1 MATIGRYELQGVL
14 GRGGFATVYRA
25 YDPTTGRA
33 VALKVLHPHLA
44 DDPAVR
50 ERFVREGQALGRVR
64 HPNVV
69 AVYEA
74 GEVGR
79 TVFLATELIEGRT
92 LSAHCAERGPLPF
105 AEALAIADQIAA
117 ALEALHAAGLVHRDV
132 KPQNVLLETATGRAV
147 LLDLGLVRTLGSASV
162 TRSDVFVGTPGF
174 MAPEQLR
181 AGGQVTPRTDVY
193 QLAATLYTLL
203 TGRPP
208 FEGDPAQVLT
218 AVLSEQPTDPRAL
231 RPDLPPAVAAV
242 LTQALAKDPNQRPA
256 GARELIA
263 HLRAAQAA
271 HAGPARAGTPA
282 RRDADA
288 TLIAPRTA
296 GPATPASAPGGG
308 TLVAPAPFAPALSQ
322 GAAASAPPAA
332 TGGAPGSARQAVP
345 TSAAARADAG
355 GTTLQA
361 PRPVPG
367 PAPAAPQ
374 PGSVGHTPW
383 SPPPARGPAPTWT
396 PAPPPARRGP
406 FGRISGVVV
415 AAGIIATLIVY
426 GIQHSGSNNGSPTT
440 PPPAPD
446 RQVENL
452 QGGQQGGNPN
462 SERQGQNIQGGQ
474 QGGGQASGVLVRDD
488 FSDPAR
494 GVLPQGSDDPRRYTR
509 TYENGE
515 YVIRKFDP
523 SWNQIVFAN
532 VNNIFANTALSVD
545 ARLGGN
551 DTRDRGIF
559 IACNSS
565 PLGGYLLQFVPN
577 PTIRYQLQA
586 VALVRSDGQG
596 SQPIVLAARP
606 LPSEV
611 RRTGSNHIEMVC
623 AGGVIAVRINGKEV
637 VRVQDD
643 AYPGGVW
650 ALGAS
655 IDPNV
660 SGIAEAR
667 FDNLVIAPVR

>member
-25 YDPTTGRA
+25 HDPTTGRA

-50 ERFVREGQALGRVR
+50 ERFVREGQALSRVR

-105 AEALAIADQIAA
+105 AEALAIAEQIAA

-132 KPQNVLLETATGRAV
+132 KPQNVLLEAATGRAV
-147 LLDLGLVRTLGSASV
+147 LLDLGLVRALGSTSV

-218 AVLSEQPTDPRAL
+218 AVLSEQPPDPRTL

-242 LTQALAKDPNQRPA
+242 LRQALAKDPNQRPA
-256 GARELIA
+256 GARELIVR
-263 HLRAAQAA
+263 LRTAQVSPPGPAQAGA
-271 HAGPARAGTPA
+271 PQH
-282 RRDADA
+282 RDTDA
-288 TLIAPRTA
+288 
-296 GPATPASAPGGG
+296 
-308 TLVAPAPFAPALSQ
+308 TLVAPPPSASAASSGTAPSALP
-322 GAAASAPPAA
+322 AAA
-332 TGGAPGSARQAVP
+332 GGAPGGTRQAP
-345 TSAAARADAG
+345 SALAAPRADAG

-361 PRPVPG
+361 PRPAPG
-367 PAPAAPQ
+367 PGPAAPQ
-374 PGSVGHTPW
+374 PGPVGHTPW
-383 SPPPARGPAPTWT
+383 SPPPARGPVPVWT
-396 PAPPPARRGP
+396 PAPPPARRRP
-406 FGRISGVVV
+406 FGRISGLAV
-415 AAGIIATLIVY
+415 AAGVIATLIVY
-426 GIQHSGSNNGSPTT
+426 GIQHSDSNSGSPT
-440 PPPAPD
+440 PPPASAD
-446 RQVENL
+446 RRVENL
-452 QGGQQGGNPN
+452 QGGQQGG
-462 SERQGQNIQGGQ
+462 SQSAGRQAENLQGGQ
-474 QGGGQASGVLVRDD
+474 QGGAQAPGVLVRDD
-488 FSDPAR
+488 FSDPGR
-494 GVLPQGSDDPRRYTR
+494 GVLPQGSDNPRLYTR

-515 YVIRKFDP
+515 YVIRKLDP
-523 SWNQIVFAN
+523 SWNQIVFAE
-532 VNNIFANTALSVD
+532 VNNVFANTALSVD
-545 ARLGGN
+545 VRLAGN

-586 VALVRSDGQG
+586 ITLVRSDGQG
-596 SQPIVLAARP
+596 TQPTVLTTRP

-637 VRVQDD
+637 VKVQDD
-643 AYPGGVW
+643 TYPGGVW

-667 FDNLVIAPVR
+667 FDNLVITRAQ

>member
-25 YDPTTGRA
+25 LDPTTGRA

-50 ERFVREGQALGRVR
+50 ERFVRESQALSRVR

-92 LSAHCAERGPLPF
+92 LSAHCAERGPLPL
-105 AEALAIADQIAA
+105 AEALGIADQIAA

-147 LLDLGLVRTLGSASV
+147 LLDLGLVRALGSASV

-181 AGGQVTPRTDVY
+181 AGEQVTPRTDIY
-193 QLAATLYTLL
+193 QLGATLYTLL

-218 AVLSEQPTDPRAL
+218 AVLSAQPADPRVL
-231 RPDLPPAVAAV
+231 RPDLPPAVVAA
-242 LTQALAKDPNQRPA
+242 LMQALAKDPAARPA
-256 GARELIA
+256 SARELIA
-263 HLRAAQAA
+263 RLRTAQPSPGSARAAAA
-271 HAGPARAGTPA
+271 THQG
-282 RRDADA
+282 ADA
-288 TLIAPRTA
+288 TLVASPTA
-296 GPATPASAPGGG
+296 VPATPASASEGG
-308 TLVAPAPFAPALSQ
+308 TLVAPVPSAPAAPR
-322 GAAASAPPAA
+322 GAAP
-332 TGGAPGSARQAVP
+332 GAPQAIP
-345 TSAAARADAG
+345 TPATTQADAS

-383 SPPPARGPAPTWT
+383 SPPPAHGPSPTWS

-406 FGRISGVVV
+406 FGRISGLAV
-415 AAGIIATLIVY
+415 AAGILATLIVY
-426 GIQHSGSNNGSPTT
+426 GIQHSGSSNGSPTPA
-440 PPPAPD
+440 PPIPD

-452 QGGQQGGNPN
+452 QGGQQGGNPGPD
-462 SERQGQNIQGGQ
+462 RQGQNMQGGQ
-474 QGGGQASGVLVRDD
+474 QGGAQTPGVLVRDD
-488 FSDPAR
+488 FSDPGR
-494 GVLPQGSDDPRRYTR
+494 GVLPQGSDNPRLYTR

-515 YVIRKFDP
+515 YVIRKLDP

-545 ARLGGN
+545 ARLAGN

-577 PTIRYQLQA
+577 PTVRYQLQA

-596 SQPIVLAARP
+596 SQPTVLAARP
-606 LPSEV
+606 LPSEI

-637 VRVQDD
+637 VKVQDD
-643 AYPGGVW
+643 TYPGGVW
-650 ALGAS
+650 ALGADM
-655 IDPNV
+655 DPNV
-660 SGIAEAR
+660 SGTAEAR
-667 FDNLVIAPVR
+667 FDNLVITRVQ

>member
-25 YDPTTGRA
+25 HDPTTGRA

-147 LLDLGLVRTLGSASV
+147 LLDLGLVRALGSASV

-218 AVLSEQPTDPRAL
+218 AVLSERPPDPRAL
-231 RPDLPPAVAAV
+231 RPDLPPAVAVV
-242 LTQALAKDPNQRPA
+242 LMQALAKDPDQRPA

-263 HLRAAQAA
+263 RLRAAQAGA
-271 HAGPARAGTPA
+271 PQH
-282 RRDADA
+282 RDADA
-288 TLIAPRTA
+288 TLVAPRAT
-296 GPATPASAPGGG
+296 GPATPASAPEGG

-332 TGGAPGSARQAVP
+332 AERAPEGTRQAIP

-355 GTTLQA
+355 GTTLQV
-361 PRPVPG
+361 PRPAPG
-367 PAPAAPQ
+367 SGPAAPQ
-374 PGSVGHTPW
+374 PGPIGHTPW
-383 SPPPARGPAPTWT
+383 PSPPARGPAPAWT

-406 FGRISGVVV
+406 FGRISGLAV

-426 GIQHSGSNNGSPTT
+426 GIQHSGSNNGSSTP

-446 RQVENL
+446 RRVENL

-462 SERQGQNIQGGQ
+462 SERQGQTVQGGQ
-474 QGGGQASGVLVRDD
+474 QGGGGGQASGVLVRDD

-509 TYENGE
+509 TYESGE
-515 YVIRKFDP
+515 YVIRKLDP

-565 PLGGYLLQFVPN
+565 PLGGYLLRFVPN

-586 VALVRSDGQG
+586 VTLVRSDGQG
-596 SQPIVLAARP
+596 SQPSVLAARP

-611 RRTGSNHIEMVC
+611 KRTGSNHIEMVC

-643 AYPGGVW
+643 TYPGGVW
-650 ALGAS
+650 ALGAD
-655 IDPNV
+655 IDPNI

-667 FDNLVIAPVR
+667 FDNLVIARVQ